1 MKNDERLDYARTSLE
16 EMNTEEDDETYKKL
30 MIAIKDVAKK
40 EYGANISKALDE
52 LIDDESCFLGNAIG
66 ILSEGMMKQAVLEL
80 YIDSVEEVR

>member
-40 EYGANISKALDE
+40 EYGDHISKALDE